1 MSRAKLL
8 GYLSLG
14 AGFVYLLT
22 VNLDVLPGLHG
33 DEAWVG
39 LRARHIVLGEESS
52 IHGMNGYTGAAFP
65 YLVAAS
71 FRVFGMSVASLRAV
85 GVALNLLTIALLAIS
100 AAVVGRGRG
109 VFALL
114 FLIGG
119 STLMTSK
126 TRIAWELT
134 ACGPVLAALAI
145 LTCVLWLR
153 SEERLSGR
161 ATTLGCVAVFLVQ
174 ATGVYNH
181 FIYISFAAALCVAAA
196 LSVLRHTSHRAVQL
210 AVVHAFSMLN
220 IAVLAG
226 AKLLL
231 FRTRVSIPYAGWLV
245 VGWVAV
251 EAILVGR
258 LLVSSHS
265 PVAAIERWL
274 SRNTRRASKTL
285 WALVW
290 GGVVAFGGFHL
301 VAFLQTLMNDAVL
314 SRLYSEAMP
323 WPLFAASVGFAALV
337 LGLYARALA
346 AALRGRLVLSDG
358 EHFLL
363 ILPACSAAALPLLV
377 TSNTLRY
384 YMLTN
389 ISLLVGAW
397 VSWLTL
403 SKRASQV
410 VLGAFVAYAG
420 WLNAYVVATVSQR
433 DHYDSAR
440 PIRVDL
446 GLEDLRRAVAGTGQ
460 RPPAD
465 PAPNRGSAHFLST
478 LACFERMRRDGVG
491 AVVTTQPFFIRGP
504 LDFYRASR
512 PDGAAAGRT
521 AVINY
526 DEHVSGGIGYSLVGD
541 DAGP

>member
-8 GYLSLG
+8 GYLLFG

-39 LRARHIVLGEESS
+39 LRARHIVLGEDSS

-71 FRVFGMSVASLRAV
+71 FRAFGMSVGSLRGV
-85 GVALNLLTIALLAIS
+85 GVALNLATIALLAVS
-100 AAVVGRGRG
+100 AAIVGRGRG

-114 FLIGG
+114 VLIAG

-126 TRIAWELT
+126 TRVAWELT

-145 LTCVLWLR
+145 LTCVIWLR
-153 SEERLSGR
+153 SEERLSRRGV
-161 ATTLGCVAVFLVQ
+161 TLGSAAVFFVN

-181 FIYISFAAALCVAAA
+181 FIYIAFAAALFVATA
-196 LSVLRHTSHRAVQL
+196 LSVLRRTSHRAAQL
-210 AVVHAFSMLN
+210 AVVQAFSMVN
-220 IAVLAG
+220 VAALAG

-231 FRTRVSIPYAGWLV
+231 FRTRVSVPYAGWLV
-245 VGWVAV
+245 VGWLAV
-251 EAILVGR
+251 EAILAGR
-258 LLVSSHS
+258 VLVSTRS
-265 PVAAIERWL
+265 PVAEIERWL
-274 SRNTRRASKTL
+274 SRHAPRVSKAS

-301 VAFLQTLMNDAVL
+301 VAFVQTFTNDVVL

-323 WPLFAASVGFAALV
+323 PPLFAASMGFAALV
-337 LGLYARALA
+337 LGLYARTLA
-346 AALRGRLVLSDG
+346 AALRRRFASSDC
-358 EHFLL
+358 EYFLL
-363 ILPACSAAALPLLV
+363 VLPACSAAALPLLV

-389 ISLLVGAW
+389 ISLLLGAW
-397 VSWLTL
+397 VSWLAL
-403 SKRASQV
+403 SKRASHL
-410 VLGAFVAYAG
+410 VLGAFVAYAV
-420 WLNAYVVATVSQR
+420 WLNVYVVATVRQR
-433 DHYDSAR
+433 DHYDSAK

-446 GLEDLRRAVAGTGQ
+446 GLEDFRRAVTGTGQ

-478 LACFERMRRDGVG
+478 LSCFERMRRDGVS
-491 AVVTTQPFFIRGP
+491 VVETTQPFFIRGP

-512 PDGAAAGRT
+512 PEGAAAGKT

-526 DEHVSGGIGYSLVGD
+526 DEHANGGIAYSLVAD
-541 DAGP
+541 PTGP